1 MAEDAGALVRACVIE
16 LAAVEAAA
24 REGVARGAGAGA
36 GEAGVELAGELR
48 ARLEA
53 AVRGAERG
61 LAALAAERER
71 RARELA
77 RREEEL
83 RCRGAAR
90 EALGLLLD
98 GASCGGGMHE
108 RDDGSGGVSGGVGEP
123 RCPTLA
129 EDDEEGSSL
138 ASASEPD
145 AAGSEV
151 VAPRSEPPE
160 EAAWDDSGFSD
171 CDA

>member
-1 MAEDAGALVRACVIE
+1 MADDVGALVRACVSE

-24 REGVARGAGAGA
+24 REGMARGAGAGA
-36 GEAGVELAGELR
+36 GEAGVQLAGELR

-53 AVRGAERG
+53 AVREAERG
-61 LAALAAERER
+61 LAALAVERER

-77 RREEEL
+77 RREEDL
-83 RCRGAAR
+83 RCRGATR
-90 EALGLLLD
+90 EARGLVLD
-98 GASCGGGMHE
+98 GAGCGEGMHE
-108 RDDGSGGVSGGVGEP
+108 RDDGSGGVSGVGEP

-129 EDDEEGSSL
+129 EDDEETSSL

-145 AAGSEV
+145 AAGYEV
-151 VAPRSEPPE
+151 VAPLSEPPE

>member
-1 MAEDAGALVRACVIE
+1 MAEDAGALVRACVTE

-24 REGVARGAGAGA
+24 REGVARGASAGK
-36 GEAGVELAGELR
+36 AGVELAGELR

-61 LAALAAERER
+61 LAALAVERER
-71 RARELA
+71 RAHELA

-90 EALGLLLD
+90 EAQGLVLD
-98 GASCGGGMHE
+98 GAGCGEGMHE
-108 RDDGSGGVSGGVGEP
+108 RDDGSGGVSGGGVGEP

-129 EDDEEGSSL
+129 EDDEEASSL

-145 AAGSEV
+145 VASYEAA
-151 VAPRSEPPE
+151 APVSEPPE